1 MNSVSPLYSPV
12 LTPVLTLIAWTLVM
26 WLWMY
31 ATRIPAIRAAGI
43 KLDSELPKGEQMN
56 LLPPEVRWK
65 ADNYNHLLE
74 QPTIFYALAL
84 SLALMGEGHGANL
97 WLAWAYVGLRIIHS
111 VFQALV
117 NKIEIRFLIFV
128 LSTLMLFGMV
138 FNAFTAE
145 AVAQPAPVEEIRPGR
160 LPGYLPEERLPNA
173 LALIPPSP
181 AQDSAAFAWEQDV
194 NQKIQALRGGPRWQL
209 ATLDNDLTFPNAA
222 GTFSCAL
229 DVPITQEHTPYLYQ
243 LLRRTL
249 LDAGLATYSAKNHY
263 QRTRPFV
270 VNGQSICA
278 AGSEETLRN
287 DGSYPSGHTAI
298 GWAWALILS
307 EIAPDRANELQA
319 RGLAFGDSRMV
330 CNVHWPMDVIQG
342 QNIGAAT
349 VAVLQSDALFRSDLE
364 GAKAEV
370 AAVRARGLPPTR
382 DCAVEAEAMAV
393 VVPR

>member
-1 MNSVSPLYSPV
+1 MNSVSPI
-12 LTPVLTLIAWTLVM
+12 LTPVITLIAWTLFM
-26 WLWMY
+26 WIWMY

-43 KLDSELPKGEQMN
+43 RLDAHQPKGEQMN
-56 LLPPEVRWK
+56 LLPAEVRWK

-84 SLALMGEGHGANL
+84 SLALMGEGHGINL
-97 WLAWAYVGLRIIHS
+97 WLAWAYVMLRIIHS
-111 VFQALV
+111 LFQALI

-138 FNAFTAE
+138 LSAFTSDAL
-145 AVAQPAPVEEIRPGR
+145 AQPAPVAEVRPGR
-160 LPGYLPEERLPNA
+160 LPGYLPAENLPDA
-173 LALIPPSP
+173 LALIPPAP

-194 NQKIQALRGGPRWQL
+194 NHRMQALRNGPRWTL
-209 ATLDNDLTFPNAA
+209 ATLDNDLSFPNAA

-229 DVPITQEHTPYLYQ
+229 GAPVTQEQTPYLYQ

-270 VNGQSICA
+270 VNGQPICA
-278 AGSEETLRN
+278 AGAEETLRT

-307 EIAPDRANELQA
+307 EIAPDRSEQLQA

-330 CNVHWPMDVIQG
+330 CNVHWPLDVQHG
-342 QNIGAAT
+342 QTIGAAT
-349 VAVLQSDALFRSDLE
+349 VAILQSDPLFRSDLA
-364 GAKAEV
+364 GAKAEL
-370 AAVRARGLPPTR
+370 AAIRAQGLPPTR
-382 DCAVEAEAMAV
+382 DCAAEAEAMAV
-393 VVPR
+393 PVPR

>member
-1 MNSVSPLYSPV
+1 MHSFSPI

-26 WLWMY
+26 WIWMY

-43 KLDSELPKGEQMN
+43 KLDAQKPKGEQMN
-56 LLPPEVRWK
+56 LLPPDVRWK

-97 WLAWAYVGLRIIHS
+97 WLAWGYVALRILHS
-111 VFQALV
+111 LFQALV
-117 NKIEIRFLIFV
+117 NKIEIRFVIFV

-138 FNAFTAE
+138 FNAFTTD
-145 AVAQPAPVEEIRPGR
+145 AVAQPAPVAEIRPGR
-160 LPGYLPEERLPNA
+160 LPGYLPAESLPNA
-173 LALIPPSP
+173 LALIPAAPQENST
-181 AQDSAAFAWEQDV
+181 AFAWEQDI
-194 NQKIQALRGGPRWQL
+194 NKQIQALRGGLRWDL
-209 ATLDNDLTFPNAA
+209 ATLDNDLSFPNAA

-229 DVPITQEHTPYLYQ
+229 GTPITQQHTPYLYQ

-270 VNGQSICA
+270 VNEQPICA
-278 AGSEETLRN
+278 AGSEDTLRN

-307 EIAPDRANELQA
+307 EIAPDRANQIQA
-319 RGLAFGDSRMV
+319 RGLAFGDSRLV
-330 CNVHWPMDVIQG
+330 CNVHWPMDVQQG
-342 QNIGAAT
+342 QTIGAAT
-349 VAVLQSDALFRSDLE
+349 VAVLQSDALFRSDLAS
-364 GAKAEV
+364 AKAEV
-370 AAVRARGLPPTR
+370 AAIRALGLPASR
-382 DCAVEAEAMAV
+382 DCAVEAEALAIK
-393 VVPR
+393 VPR

>member
-1 MNSVSPLYSPV
+1 MNK
-12 LTPVLTLIAWTLVM
+12 IKN
-26 WLWMY
+26 
-31 ATRIPAIRAAGI
+31 RFAGI
-43 KLDSELPKGEQMN
+43 TPIVFG
-56 LLPPEVRWK
+56 
-65 ADNYNHLLE
+65 
-74 QPTIFYALAL
+74 LAIAML
-84 SLALMGEGHGANL
+84 TTE
-97 WLAWAYVGLRIIHS
+97 
-111 VFQALV
+111 
-117 NKIEIRFLIFV
+117 
-128 LSTLMLFGMV
+128 TL
-138 FNAFTAE
+138 
-145 AVAQPAPVEEIRPGR
+145 AQPAPVEEIRPGR
-160 LPGYLPEERLPNA
+160 LPGYLHESSLPNA
-173 LALIPPSP
+173 LALIPPAP
-181 AQDSAAFAWEQDV
+181 TQDSTAFAWEQDV
-194 NQKIQALRGGPRWQL
+194 NQKIQALRGGPRWDL

-229 DVPITQEHTPYLYQ
+229 GAPITQEQTPYLYQ

-270 VNGQSICA
+270 VNEQSICA
-278 AGSEETLRN
+278 AGAEETLRN

-307 EIAPDRANELQA
+307 EIAPDRSNELQA

-349 VAVLQSDALFRSDLE
+349 VAVLQSDALFRSDLA

-370 AAVRARGLPPTR
+370 AVIRASGLPPSR
-382 DCAVEAEAMAV
+382 DCAVEAQAMSV

>member
-1 MNSVSPLYSPV
+1 MNSFSPI
-12 LTPVLTLIAWTLVM
+12 LTPVIALVAWTLLM
-26 WLWMY
+26 WTWMY

-43 KLDSELPKGEQMN
+43 KLDSRLPKGEQMN
-56 LLPPEVRWK
+56 LLPPDVRWK
-65 ADNYNHLLE
+65 ADNYNHLME

-97 WLAWAYVGLRIIHS
+97 WLAWGYVGLRIVHS
-111 VFQALV
+111 LFQALV
-117 NKIEIRFLIFV
+117 NKIEVRFLIFV

-138 FNAFTAE
+138 FNAFTAD
-145 AVAQPAPVEEIRPGR
+145 AMAQPAPVEEIRPGR
-160 LPGYLPEERLPNA
+160 LPGYLPAENLPNA
-173 LALIPPSP
+173 LALIPPAP
-181 AQDSAAFAWEQDV
+181 AQDSTAFAWEQDV
-194 NQKIQALRGGPRWQL
+194 NRKIQSLRGGPRWDL
-209 ATLDNDLTFPNAA
+209 ATLDNDLSFPNAA

-229 DVPITQEHTPYLYQ
+229 GAPITQEQTPYLYQ

-270 VNGQSICA
+270 VNGESICA
-278 AGSEETLRN
+278 AGSEDTLRN

-342 QNIGAAT
+342 QAIGAAT
-349 VAVLQSDALFRSDLE
+349 VAVLQSDALFRSDLA

-370 AAVRARGLPPTR
+370 TAIRARGLPPTR
-382 DCAVEAEAMAV
+382 DCSVEAEAMAV
-393 VVPR
+393 TLSR

>member
-1 MNSVSPLYSPV
+1 MNK
-12 LTPVLTLIAWTLVM
+12 IKN
-26 WLWMY
+26 
-31 ATRIPAIRAAGI
+31 RFAGI
-43 KLDSELPKGEQMN
+43 TPIVFG
-56 LLPPEVRWK
+56 
-65 ADNYNHLLE
+65 
-74 QPTIFYALAL
+74 LAIAML
-84 SLALMGEGHGANL
+84 TTE
-97 WLAWAYVGLRIIHS
+97 
-111 VFQALV
+111 
-117 NKIEIRFLIFV
+117 
-128 LSTLMLFGMV
+128 TL
-138 FNAFTAE
+138 
-145 AVAQPAPVEEIRPGR
+145 AQPAPVEEIRPGR
-160 LPGYLPEERLPNA
+160 LPGYLHESSLPNA
-173 LALIPPSP
+173 LALIPPAP
-181 AQDSAAFAWEQDV
+181 TQDSTAFAWEQDV
-194 NQKIQALRGGPRWQL
+194 NQKIQALRGGPRWDL

-229 DVPITQEHTPYLYQ
+229 GAPITQEQTPYLYQ

-270 VNGQSICA
+270 VNEQSICA
-278 AGSEETLRN
+278 AGAEETLRN

-307 EIAPDRANELQA
+307 EIAPDRSNELQA

-349 VAVLQSDALFRSDLE
+349 VAVLQSDALFRSDLA

-370 AAVRARGLPPTR
+370 AAIRAIGLPPSR
-382 DCAVEAEAMAV
+382 DCAVEAQAMSV